1 MLRLTKALSLL
12 LLITVVSFNSLGQ
25 NGSIAGNIFD
35 DANNEPLIGAAIQI
49 LNTDNLGSA
58 TDLDGHY
65 MIEGLA
71 PGNYTIKVSYVSYQT
86 KEIQDVTV
94 KEGEVTPLD
103 ITMTSTSNELDM
115 VVITTSYRQETIQ
128 AVLSI
133 QKNNISIS
141 DGISK
146 DIIQRSPDRN
156 TGEVLKR
163 LSGTTI
169 VNGRFAVIR
178 GLGDRYNIALINRN
192 ILPSTEPDRKSFSFD
207 LFPSNMLDNLF
218 IYKTAQP
225 DLPGDFAGGIIQLNT
240 KDIPDENFL
249 SISIGTGIN
258 TQTTF
263 QSYAEYKGGKTDW
276 LGLDDGTRAIPEG
289 FPDPETYEGSS
300 TDEKVVFSKLMQNNW
315 GAETF
320 DASPLDQSYQINGG
334 SKLTLGGK
342 DVGLVGAVTYSS
354 NRSTTFV
361 ERNDFL
367 LDGTPLFTYK
377 DSLYR
382 HNVMW
387 GLLLNGSIKLND
399 NNRLTLRNSFSVN
412 SNDNTSIR
420 GGRNN
425 SIGTTVANE
434 YFEFVSNSLTSTT
447 LVGDHVIRNSKIKL
461 NWSAGINNITRNQPD
476 LRTSF
481 YYKADGDSTYYTFVT
496 VNNATPEGNFKFY
509 SYLQETA
516 YNASLDVTM
525 PFYFGA
531 NPQQFKV
538 GMLSLTRDRSF
549 DARLMGYVINN
560 QFYQVQD
567 AFSYLALPR
576 NEIFSN
582 ENIADSLFYLKDV
595 TTKSDSYT
603 ARVNNNAFYAMFDNK
618 VSNMLRI
625 VWGARA
631 EFFNQALESFERSAS
646 TNPEEIVV
654 DSKELDSIGLPF
666 DLLPSVNIIF
676 SITDETNIRLSG
688 SKTVVRPEIR
698 ELAPFGYYDY
708 ENSAYILGNSSLLST
723 DIFNGDLRIEKFM
736 GRGQVVSISGFYK
749 YFRNPIQLRR
759 FSTGIF
765 TQIDPINEEKATN
778 IGAEFE
784 LRKNLSFI
792 KPGVAFLENITFNT
806 NLAYIKSVIE
816 VQDTAYFGV
825 SERPLQGQSPYVINA
840 GLTYLQPSSG
850 ASFTVLYN
858 VIGRRIM
865 ELGYANYPDI
875 YQNPR
880 PLLDIQGS
888 IPFAQN
894 KANLKITLA
903 DVLASDD
910 IFYQDIDGSGDFD
923 ETQDQVINRY
933 LIGSRISASLSYRF

>member
-1 MLRLTKALSLL
+1 
-12 LLITVVSFNSLGQ
+12 
-25 NGSIAGNIFD
+25 
-35 DANNEPLIGAAIQI
+35 
-49 LNTDNLGSA
+49 
-58 TDLDGHY
+58 
-65 MIEGLA
+65 
-71 PGNYTIKVSYVSYQT
+71 
-86 KEIQDVTV
+86 
-94 KEGEVTPLD
+94 
-103 ITMTSTSNELDM
+103 
-115 VVITTSYRQETIQ
+115 
-128 AVLSI
+128 
-133 QKNNISIS
+133 
-141 DGISK
+141 
-146 DIIQRSPDRN
+146 
-156 TGEVLKR
+156 
-163 LSGTTI
+163 
-169 VNGRFAVIR
+169 
-178 GLGDRYNIALINRN
+178 
-192 ILPSTEPDRKSFSFD
+192 
-207 LFPSNMLDNLF
+207 
-218 IYKTAQP
+218 
-225 DLPGDFAGGIIQLNT
+225 
-240 KDIPDENFL
+240 
-249 SISIGTGIN
+249 
-258 TQTTF
+258 
-263 QSYAEYKGGKTDW
+263 
-276 LGLDDGTRAIPEG
+276 
-289 FPDPETYEGSS
+289 
-300 TDEKVVFSKLMQNNW
+300 
-315 GAETF
+315 
-320 DASPLDQSYQINGG
+320 
-334 SKLTLGGK
+334 
-342 DVGLVGAVTYSS
+342 
-354 NRSTTFV
+354 
-361 ERNDFL
+361 
-367 LDGTPLFTYK
+367 
-377 DSLYR
+377 
-382 HNVMW
+382 
-387 GLLLNGSIKLND
+387 
-399 NNRLTLRNSFSVN
+399 
-412 SNDNTSIR
+412 
-420 GGRNN
+420 
-425 SIGTTVANE
+425 
-434 YFEFVSNSLTSTT
+434 
-447 LVGDHVIRNSKIKL
+447 
-461 NWSAGINNITRNQPD
+461 
-476 LRTSF
+476 
-481 YYKADGDSTYYTFVT
+481 
-496 VNNATPEGNFKFY
+496 
-509 SYLQETA
+509 
-516 YNASLDVTM
+516 
-525 PFYFGA
+525 
-531 NPQQFKV
+531 
-538 GMLSLTRDRSF
+538 
-549 DARLMGYVINN
+549 
-560 QFYQVQD
+560 
-567 AFSYLALPR
+567 
-576 NEIFSN
+576 
-582 ENIADSLFYLKDV
+582 
-595 TTKSDSYT
+595 
-603 ARVNNNAFYAMFDNK
+603 MFDNK
-618 VSNMLRI
+618 VSNKLRI